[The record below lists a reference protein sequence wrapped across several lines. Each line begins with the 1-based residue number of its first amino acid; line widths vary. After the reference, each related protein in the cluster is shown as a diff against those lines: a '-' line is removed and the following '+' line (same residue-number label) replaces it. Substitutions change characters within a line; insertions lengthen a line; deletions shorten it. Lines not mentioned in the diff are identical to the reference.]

1 MRSQWLILTCAMRCL
16 VGVALAGVLGCGG
29 PLEANGSPSRSF
41 SIEAGQELELTLGTT
56 GPGEYT
62 SPPDISSAAVRFL
75 DVRVV
80 GPFTPGGARQ
90 RFRFKGMAPGVAV
103 IVFHNAEQNITV
115 EDTINVH

>member
-1 MRSQWLILTCAMRCL
+1 MIRVIGGL
-16 VGVALAGVLGCGG
+16 VLGGVFGCGG
-29 PLEANGSPSRSF
+29 PLEANGSSGGSF

-56 GPGEYT
+56 GPGEYG
-62 SPPDISSAAVRFL
+62 SPPDISSPALRFL

-103 IVFHNAEQNITV
+103 IVFHNAVQDRTV
-115 EDTINVH
+115 EDTVNVH